1 MKEKIILGLQI
12 LVGLMLVLFGA
23 NGFLQ
28 FMPMPPPSAQMG
40 AWLGAIAQTGYL
52 FPLIA
57 AIELVA
63 GLAFVF
69 NKFASLMAI
78 ILMPVMLNALLA
90 HIFLND
96 VAGMGGALIVVLG
109 TLLVMFKNRQRY
121 SEIFKA

>member
-1 MKEKIILGLQI
+1 MKDKIILGLQI

-57 AIELVA
+57 TVEIVA

-69 NKFASLMAI
+69 NKFAALMAV
-78 ILMPVMLNALLA
+78 ILMPVMINALLA
-90 HIFLND
+90 HLFLND
-96 VAGMGGALIVVLG
+96 IAGMGGSLIVVLG
-109 TLLVMFKNRQRY
+109 TIVVLVKNRQRY